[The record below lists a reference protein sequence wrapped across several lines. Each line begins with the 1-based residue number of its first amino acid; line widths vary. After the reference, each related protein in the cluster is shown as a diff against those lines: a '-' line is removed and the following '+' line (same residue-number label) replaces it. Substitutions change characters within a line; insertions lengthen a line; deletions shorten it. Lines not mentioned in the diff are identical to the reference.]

1 MIFEYSVVPTRAVDF
16 FEDPMPLEALIFDV
30 DGTLAETEEVHR
42 QAFNGAFAAFGLAWK
57 WERPLYKEL
66 LQVTGG
72 KERILHYLTNWH
84 ARELA
89 SVREKI
95 PKIYDFKTKR
105 YTAMIL
111 AGAVELNPGVARL
124 IGEAKAAGAR
134 LAIATT
140 THRDNVEAL
149 LHHTLPA
156 HGTSL
161 FDAIVAGDEVSAKK
175 PDPEVFEAALRKL
188 RLPVASCVAFEDS
201 ANGANAARGA
211 GLPVVVTPGIYTAD
225 DDFSGASSVVSDLG
239 EPGRPLRH
247 LAGWEWPDGYVSY
260 ASLRTKNEES
270 PAPRRSR

>member
-1 MIFEYSVVPTRAVDF
+1 
-16 FEDPMPLEALIFDV
+16 MPLQALIFDV

-42 QAFNGAFAAFGLAWK
+42 QAFNEAFASFGLPWK

-84 ARELA
+84 AQDLA
-89 SVREKI
+89 AVQEKI
-95 PKIYDFKTKR
+95 PAIYELKTKR
-105 YTAMIL
+105 YSAMIL
-111 AGAVELNPGVARL
+111 AGAVELKPGIARL
-124 IGEAKAAGAR
+124 IAEAKAAGAR

-149 LHHTLPA
+149 LRRTLPA
-156 HGTSL
+156 QGASL
-161 FDAIVAGDEVSAKK
+161 FDTIVAGDEVSAKK

-211 GLPVVVTPGIYTAD
+211 GLRVVVTPGIYTAD
-225 DDFSGASSVVSDLG
+225 DDFSGATSVISDLG
-239 EPGRPLRH
+239 EPGRPH
-247 LAGWEWPDGYVSY
+247 QHQAGWEWPDGYVSL
-260 ASLRTKNEES
+260 AALRTKTEES
-270 PAPRRSR
+270 PA

>member
-1 MIFEYSVVPTRAVDF
+1 VPKHAADL
-16 FEDPMPLEALIFDV
+16 FEDRMALEALIFDV

-42 QAFNGAFAAFGLAWK
+42 LAFNAAFAAFGLPWR

-72 KERILHYLTNWH
+72 KERILHYLTKWH
-84 ARELA
+84 AQDLA
-89 SVREKI
+89 AVREEI
-95 PKIYDFKTKR
+95 PKVYDFKTKR

-124 IGEAKAAGAR
+124 IGEAKVARAR

-149 LHHTLPA
+149 LQHTLPT
-156 HGTSL
+156 HGASL

-175 PDPEVFEAALRKL
+175 PDPEVFEVALRKL

-211 GLPVVVTPGIYTAD
+211 GLPVVVTPGTYTAD

-239 EPGRPLRH
+239 EPGHPLRH
-247 LAGWEWPDGYVSY
+247 LAGWTWPEGYVSF
-260 ASLRTKNEES
+260 AALRTKTEES
-270 PAPRRSR
+270 PAARRAL